1 MSSPAK
7 VPQAAPA
14 SSTTAAARVRAA
26 LPPHVDARVAA
37 ANDDAEAAPEDNE
50 STPDPLWIIVFGMAV
65 FFGIT
70 AVLLIAD

>member
-1 MSSPAK
+1 
-7 VPQAAPA
+7 
-14 SSTTAAARVRAA
+14 
-26 LPPHVDARVAA
+26 VDAHVAA

>member
-1 MSSPAK
+1 
-7 VPQAAPA
+7 
-14 SSTTAAARVRAA
+14 
-26 LPPHVDARVAA
+26 VDARVAA
-37 ANDDAEAAPEDNE
+37 ANDDAEAAPEDNG